1 VHIRAMKEKVKEEPC
16 SCYCF
21 KSQSRRKRL
30 AMIKTLGYGIL
41 LTHMTSFLQDVF
53 LAIAM

>member
-1 VHIRAMKEKVKEEPC
+1 MKEKVKEEPC